1 LQSAYPIEI
10 LCLNEH
16 WLSPNDIDVLSI
28 DNYTVASSFCRSKY
42 KHGGVA
48 ILIHNSLKLWQSLNT
63 VQYCEVLHCE
73 IAGIAFNGC
82 RLYTIYR
89 PPAGN
94 FDLFIEKL
102 EFLLQSIVGKSY
114 IITTGDFNCKFN
126 TSEKQAVTLVN
137 TFISFGLQQAVFLPI
152 RQHFCLDNI
161 FTNIREDKFSI
172 EVFNPALSDH
182 SAVCMSFFQPT
193 TQNATIEKAIFHRPI
208 TEHGL
213 FTLYNIIENTDW
225 SFIDNNCERDS
236 EHLFETFL
244 GTIAHNVNVCFP
256 LIKIQPKHGTNI

>member
-1 LQSAYPIEI
+1 LELESFLQSAYPIEI

-63 VQYCEVLHCE
+63 VQYCEELHCE

-114 IITTGDFNCKFN
+114 IIITGDFNCKFN
-126 TSEKQAVTLVN
+126 TSEKQAVTL
-137 TFISFGLQQAVFLPI
+137 
-152 RQHFCLDNI
+152 
-161 FTNIREDKFSI
+161 
-172 EVFNPALSDH
+172 
-182 SAVCMSFFQPT
+182 
-193 TQNATIEKAIFHRPI
+193 
-208 TEHGL
+208 
-213 FTLYNIIENTDW
+213 
-225 SFIDNNCERDS
+225 
-236 EHLFETFL
+236 
-244 GTIAHNVNVCFP
+244 
-256 LIKIQPKHGTNI
+256 

>member
-1 LQSAYPIEI
+1 LELESFLQSAYPIEI

-63 VQYCEVLHCE
+63 VQYCEELHCE

-82 RLYTIYR
+82 RLYTIYK

-102 EFLLQSIVGKSY
+102 EFLLQSIVGNSILSIKNGNDNVR
-114 IITTGDFNCKFN
+114 IEDNCLEEELATTPIL
-126 TSEKQAVTLVN
+126 SEIRTLSL
-137 TFISFGLQQAVFLPI
+137 TFVMLMRFFARL
-152 RQHFCLDNI
+152 NI
-161 FTNIREDKFSI
+161 YYK
-172 EVFNPALSDH
+172 
-182 SAVCMSFFQPT
+182 
-193 TQNATIEKAIFHRPI
+193 
-208 TEHGL
+208 
-213 FTLYNIIENTDW
+213 
-225 SFIDNNCERDS
+225 
-236 EHLFETFL
+236 TFL
-244 GTIAHNVNVCFP
+244 TRMQCDTTPFTSCCHNVNFCIAFLRQSANNYRHCSFCAQISPVV
-256 LIKIQPKHGTNI
+256 LKNKQ

>member
-1 LQSAYPIEI
+1 LELESFLQSAYPIEI

-48 ILIHNSLKLWQSLNT
+48 VLIHNSLKLWQSLNT
-63 VQYCEVLHCE
+63 VQYCEELHCE

-114 IITTGDFNCKFN
+114 IIITGDFNCKFN

-137 TFISFGLQQAVFLPI
+137 TFISFGLQQAVFLPT
-152 RQHFCLDNI
+152 RQLSCLDNI

-193 TQNATIEKAIFHRPI
+193 TQNATIEKEISIAQLLSMVYSH
-208 TEHGL
+208 
-213 FTLYNIIENTDW
+213 FTI
-225 SFIDNNCERDS
+225 S
-236 EHLFETFL
+236 
-244 GTIAHNVNVCFP
+244 
-256 LIKIQPKHGTNI
+256 